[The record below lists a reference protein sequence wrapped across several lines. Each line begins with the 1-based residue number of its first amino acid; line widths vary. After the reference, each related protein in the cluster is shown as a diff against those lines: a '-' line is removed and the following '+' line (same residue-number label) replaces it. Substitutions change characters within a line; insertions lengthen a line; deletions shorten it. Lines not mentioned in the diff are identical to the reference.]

1 MTKTGCLY
9 SIIRFAPFVETGEF
23 ANVGI
28 VMMAPEQRYFGFK
41 IMGLRHSRVTRFFD
55 QLDAKVFRST
65 MKTVREEME
74 RSALLLRQDG
84 FDKRLKKNDVEFSRH
99 LFAEMIR
106 PRETVIKFSEPR
118 MVLAE
123 DPRRSLEELY
133 GHYVERDFVTR
144 EYQEGVLER
153 GVRQWLWQARI
164 AERFARLDVGND
176 EYHAPFPFV
185 EKQGDIAVK
194 AIKPLNLAQ
203 PQASKILDHGGQ
215 WLFRINSLKKRGL
228 LPCRVLFAV
237 GPPPAEGTPQMRA
250 FDEIVGSL
258 KDTGVCVLPYSN
270 KVEILQFANDKSQL
284 LA

>member
-1 MTKTGCLY
+1 MNKTGCLY

-28 VMMAPEQRYFGFK
+28 VMMAPEQRFFGFK

-55 QLDAKVFRST
+55 QLDAKVFRAT
-65 MKTVREEME
+65 MKTVREELD
-74 RSALLLRQDG
+74 RAAVLLRQHG
-84 FDKRLKKNDVEFSRH
+84 FDKRLKTNDIEFAKH

-106 PRETVIKFSEPR
+106 PRETVIKFSEAR
-118 MVLAE
+118 MVLVE
-123 DPRRSLEELY
+123 DPRSSLEELY

-164 AERFARLDVGND
+164 AERFTRLDVGND
-176 EYHAPFPFV
+176 EYHVPFPFV
-185 EKQGDIAVK
+185 EKQGELAIE

-215 WLFRINSLKKRGL
+215 WLFRVNSLKKRGL
-228 LPCRVLFAV
+228 LPRKVLFAV
-237 GPPPAEGTPQMRA
+237 GPPPAEGAPQMRA
-250 FDEIVGSL
+250 FEEIVGSL
-258 KDTGVCVLPYSN
+258 KDAGVDVLPYAE
-270 KVEILQFANDKSQL
+270 KAAIVEFAADL
-284 LA
+284 V

>member
-1 MTKTGCLY
+1 MNKTGCLY

-28 VMMAPEQRYFGFK
+28 VMMAPEQRFFGFK

-55 QLDAKVFRST
+55 QLDAKVFRAT
-65 MKTVREEME
+65 MKTVREELD
-74 RSALLLRQDG
+74 RAAVLLRQHG
-84 FDKRLKKNDVEFSRH
+84 FDKRLKTNDVEFAKH

-106 PRETVIKFSEPR
+106 PRETVIKFSEAR
-118 MVLAE
+118 MVLVE
-123 DPRRSLEELY
+123 DPRSSLEELY

-164 AERFARLDVGND
+164 AERFTRLDVGND
-176 EYHAPFPFV
+176 EYHVPFPFV
-185 EKQGDIAVK
+185 EKQGEFAIK

-215 WLFRINSLKKRGL
+215 WLFRVNSLKKRGL
-228 LPCRVLFAV
+228 LPRKVLFGV
-237 GPPPAEGTPQMRA
+237 GPPPAEGAPQMRA
-250 FDEIVGSL
+250 FEEIVGSL
-258 KDTGVCVLPYSN
+258 KDAGVDVLPYAE
-270 KVEILQFANDKSQL
+270 KAAIVEFAADL
-284 LA
+284 V